1 MNYAQVIW
9 ELGRGREGARNLSLE
24 EAQDLYGCLLDDKE
38 PELESGAIAIALR
51 MKGETANEMLG
62 FLNASIE
69 RICPLRRPTI
79 ALRPIVIPTYNGARK
94 GANLTALLA
103 LLLQRFGIP
112 VVIHGLTESPERVS
126 TAQILHEFGLIPC
139 AHFAQAQ
146 QQLDNNGLVFL
157 PLPIL
162 SPGLDHQL
170 GLRKRLGL
178 RNSAHSLVKM
188 LDPFKGEGVL
198 LAAATHPDYIDTMR
212 EVIGAIA
219 GRALLFRGTE
229 GEPFANPK
237 RCPRIEYLHD
247 ATCETLFAGEHNSL
261 KALPDL
267 PEACDA
273 ATTAT
278 WMRRVLADEIAIP
291 QPIINQLACCL
302 VACGHT
308 EDFPQAISIVES
320 KRFGSNSL

>member
-1 MNYAQVIW
+1 MNYAQAIR
-9 ELGRGREGARNLSLE
+9 EIGRGRVGARDLSLK
-24 EAQDLYGCLLDDKE
+24 EAQHLYGCLLDDNV
-38 PELESGAIAIALR
+38 PELEAGAIAIALR

-62 FLNASIE
+62 FLNASLE
-69 RICPLRRPTI
+69 RLCPLRRPATP
-79 ALRPIVIPTYNGARK
+79 LRPIVIPTYNGARK

-103 LLLQRFGIP
+103 LLLQRFSIP
-112 VVIHGLTESPERVS
+112 VVIHGLTESPERVT
-126 TAQILHEFGLIPC
+126 TAQILHEFELMPC
-139 AHFAQAQ
+139 AHFTLAQ
-146 QQLDNNGLVFL
+146 QQLDNNGLVFI

-170 GLRKRLGL
+170 GLRQRLGL

-198 LAAATHPDYIDTMR
+198 LAAATHLDYIDTMR
-212 EVIGAIA
+212 EVIGAVA

-247 ATCETLFAGEHNSL
+247 KTCETLFAGEHDSL

-267 PEACDA
+267 PDACDA

-278 WMRRVLADEIAIP
+278 WMRRVLAGKIAIP

-302 VACGHT
+302 VASGHT
-308 EDFPQAISIVES
+308 KDISQAVSIVAS
-320 KRFGSNSL
+320 KRFDINTL